1 MLCYAI
7 LRCGAVTHL
16 QSRHLATNESFNSFN
31 RSYCTRPSSYYN
43 ELQNDLV
50 KRMRNVVEHLSD
62 DAVEP
67 DSPDYPGL
75 AGLAAVLVEDRY
87 LKHKDKEVRLHTVL
101 ACVEIF
107 YMVSTLRVLQLINA

>member
-1 MLCYAI
+1 MRQVVHDLCD
-7 LRCGAVTHL
+7 
-16 QSRHLATNESFNSFN
+16 E
-31 RSYCTRPSSYYN
+31 
-43 ELQNDLV
+43 
-50 KRMRNVVEHLSD
+50 
-62 DAVEP
+62 AVEP

-107 YMVSTLRVLQLINA
+107 YMVSQAMPNKRVE

>member
-1 MLCYAI
+1 MRHVVRDLCD
-7 LRCGAVTHL
+7 
-16 QSRHLATNESFNSFN
+16 E
-31 RSYCTRPSSYYN
+31 
-43 ELQNDLV
+43 
-50 KRMRNVVEHLSD
+50 
-62 DAVEP
+62 AVEP

-107 YMVSTLRVLQLINA
+107 YMVSTVTVNCKAEIGKRVDVFARTLVAGIVTAACSLPCMNAY

>member
-1 MLCYAI
+1 M
-7 LRCGAVTHL
+7 THDSL
-16 QSRHLATNESFNSFN
+16 LSHYRTLYRSLA
-31 RSYCTRPSSYYN
+31 RSSTR
-43 ELQNDLV
+43 QKDLV
-50 KRMRNVVEHLSD
+50 RRMRAVVEHLSD
-62 DAVEP
+62 EAVEP

-107 YMVSTLRVLQLINA
+107 YMVSVIVTSEEQHHPPFELETIPYPGPTRSHASCT